1 MATDPLRDALVR
13 NKDDVFERDSGQGS
27 VCVRRMDRPL
37 TPGLPCM
44 ARRATQAVTLG
55 GGAQQDQVSA
65 TIGIV
70 EERIRP
76 PVAAL
81 RDACP
86 P

>member
-1 MATDPLRDALVR
+1 
-13 NKDDVFERDSGQGS
+13 
-27 VCVRRMDRPL
+27 
-37 TPGLPCM
+37 M